1 MNPFFKTQNNDE
13 LMNYTPIAALTSN
26 TNDWIIKA
34 RISRKYDRKSWSNA
48 RGTGYLMNIELVD

>member
-1 MNPFFKTQNNDE
+1 
-13 LMNYTPIAALTSN
+13 MNYTPIAALTSN

>member
-1 MNPFFKTQNNDE
+1 
-13 LMNYTPIAALTSN
+13 MNYTPIAALTSN

-48 RGTGYLMNIELVD
+48 RGTGYLMNIELVDQFGS